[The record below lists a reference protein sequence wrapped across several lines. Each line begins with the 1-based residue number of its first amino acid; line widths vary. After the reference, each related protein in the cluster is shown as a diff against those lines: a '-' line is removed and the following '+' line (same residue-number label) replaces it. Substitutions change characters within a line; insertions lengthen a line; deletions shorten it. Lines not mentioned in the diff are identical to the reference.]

1 MNIVRYRQWPG
12 QASFQNE
19 IRQVFDRL
27 FEGGP
32 FDQAGADDSSVVT
45 SQWVPSVDVREEN
58 DRFVLYADLPGIDP
72 QDIEVSMDKGMLTIK
87 GERRSETSSETE
99 RFSRVERRYGSF
111 HRRFAL
117 PDSADPDGIRAS
129 GRHGVLEIT
138 IPKRPESAPR
148 RIQVGRVEDQ
158 PGQSAIGSGTTSH

>member
-12 QASFQNE
+12 QTSLQNE
-19 IRQVFDRL
+19 IRQAFDRL
-27 FEGGP
+27 FEGGS

-45 SQWVPSVDVREEN
+45 SQWVPSVDVREEP

-87 GERRSETSSETE
+87 GERSSETSSETE

-117 PDSADPDGIRAS
+117 PDSADPEGIRAS

-148 RIQVGRVEDQ
+148 RIQVGRFEDQ
-158 PGQSAIGSGTTSH
+158 PGQPTTGSGTTSH